1 MRKGRKVMVR
11 KRMEMKMRLRQL
23 GTNELLQIMRMTRQ
37 PKRKV
42 NFFWNGPPWPSHLPP
57 PSSESEFSH
66 LPDGSPAHAEGSS
79 PPLNRHCECA
89 TREEKLPKL
98 PRLCFFFLKSTL
110 KRKICL
116 HLLLTSYIFV
126 HIVRGQLFLVMWDD
140 QAALWRVPCLLPPR
154 GVTEL
159 VAIRKEKRSLV
170 KKKQNQQQN
179 NLTPVTI
186 CVCVFRC
193 IIVSWFVRG

>member
-1 MRKGRKVMVR
+1 MGCHDLVTSHLLSQNLNAVTFLMGIPPMPQAAPHHSTDTASVQPGRK
-11 KRMEMKMRLRQL
+11 
-23 GTNELLQIMRMTRQ
+23 N
-37 PKRKV
+37 
-42 NFFWNGPPWPSHLPP
+42 S
-57 PSSESEFSH
+57 
-66 LPDGSPAHAEGSS
+66 
-79 PPLNRHCECA
+79 
-89 TREEKLPKL
+89 PKL

-186 CVCVFRC
+186 FVCV
-193 IIVSWFVRG
+193 